1 MKVNRSKLDKLKAAG
16 WTVGSVETFL
26 GLTKEEAAMV
36 EVKLA
41 LAESI
46 RRRRIRRKL
55 SQEALAELVGS
66 SQSRVAKMEA
76 ADPSVTVDL
85 LMRALF
91 TMGVSRREV
100 AKLLAPKAA

>member
-1 MKVNRSKLDKLKAAG
+1 MKMNKSKEAKLKAAG
-16 WTVGSVETFL
+16 WTLGQPEAFL
-26 GLTKEEAAMV
+26 GLTREETAMV

-41 LAESI
+41 LAQSL

-76 ADPSVTVDL
+76 ADASVTIDL

-100 AKLLAPKAA
+100 AKLLATKAA